1 MQALDFLIMGLS
13 HEQTKLALPF
23 FNEFKLEKG
32 QVIFKEGDTG
42 GSMFIVESGRVAV
55 YKGEIQIGAIIK
67 GNSFGEMSLL
77 DGRPRSATCIADDE
91 STILLKINADGMRKL
106 IKEYPTISSKL
117 YETIACLM
125 AGRLRRAN
133 DKLAEILWAVD

>member
-1 MQALDFLIMGLS
+1 MQSINFLIMGLS
-13 HEQTKLALPF
+13 YEQTKLALPF
-23 FNEFKLEKG
+23 FTELKLEKE
-32 QVIFKEGDTG
+32 QVVFKEGDTG

-55 YKGEIQIGAIIK
+55 FKGEIQIGAIIK

-91 STILLKINADGMRKL
+91 STTLLKINADGMRKL
-106 IKEYPTISSKL
+106 IKEHPTISSKL

>member
-1 MQALDFLIMGLS
+1 MQTINFLIMGLTY
-13 HEQTKLALPF
+13 EQTKLALPF
-23 FNEFKLEKG
+23 FNMSKYEKN
-32 QVIFKEGDTG
+32 QVIFKEGDAG
-42 GSMFIVESGRVAV
+42 GSLFIVESGRVAV
-55 YKGEIQIGAIIK
+55 FKGEIQIGAIIK

-77 DGRPRSATCIADDE
+77 DGRPRSATCIADDDGT
-91 STILLKINADGMRKL
+91 SLLKITGDGMRKL
-106 IKEYPTISSKL
+106 IKEHPTISSKL

>member
-1 MQALDFLIMGLS
+1 MQSINFLIMGLS
-13 HEQTKLALPF
+13 YEQTKLALPF
-23 FNEFKLEKG
+23 FTELKLEKD
-32 QVIFKEGDTG
+32 QVVFKESDSG

-55 YKGEIQIGAIIK
+55 FKGEIQIGAIIK

-91 STILLKINADGMRKL
+91 STTLLKINADGMRKL
-106 IKEYPTISSKL
+106 IKEHPTISSKL